1 MEKLIFTNS
10 RGFSVE
16 LGDESP
22 FILTKIEGTG
32 AVNVDMQTQ
41 KSPFQD
47 GVTYIDNTLEP
58 RSLSIEIMVLAEDK
72 EEMMKNRR
80 KLLQVFNPKLGP
92 GKLIYEFGNNR
103 KEIEA
108 ISELAPVFPD
118 AGDFKDTMQPGLIQ
132 LYCPYPFWEDLE
144 EGKEEIALWISDW
157 EFPVDI
163 PVEGMEFGH
172 RATTLIKNIINNGD
186 VPCGMRIEFKALA
199 TVVNPSIFDFNTR
212 EFIKVKRNLLA
223 GEKLIINTSFGNKRV
238 ELMKSNGTIE
248 NVFHYIDLKSTFIQ
262 LDVGDNLIQY
272 DAEEGID
279 NLEVSIYHK
288 PLYIGV

>member
-1 MEKLIFTNS
+1 MAKITYTNERGDSIVLGQSAPFFVTNIEGFSNVNNKIGTTKSPYQDGETETNFTLDSRYLVIQGEYYTEDRQEGRNKLI
-10 RGFSVE
+10 
-16 LGDESP
+16 
-22 FILTKIEGTG
+22 K
-32 AVNVDMQTQ
+32 
-41 KSPFQD
+41 
-47 GVTYIDNTLEP
+47 
-58 RSLSIEIMVLAEDK
+58 
-72 EEMMKNRR
+72 
-80 KLLQVFNPKLGP
+80 VFNPKLK
-92 GKLIYEFGNNR
+92 GKLRYENGSII
-103 KEIEA
+103 KEISCRPEKSPT
-108 ISELAPVFPD
+108 ISSTNRATV
-118 AGDFKDTMQPGLIQ
+118 
-132 LYCPYPFWEDLE
+132 PYIINLFASNPFWEDLE

-157 EFPVDI
+157 EFPVNI

-238 ELMKSNGTIE
+238 ELLKSNGTIE
-248 NVFHYIDLKSTFIQ
+248 NIFHYIDLKSTFIQ

>member
-1 MEKLIFTNS
+1 MEKITFINS
-10 RGFSVE
+10 KGESVE
-16 LGDESP
+16 LGNDGP

-32 AVNVDMQTQ
+32 AVNVDIQTQ

-47 GVTYIDNTLEP
+47 GEIYIDNRLEP

-132 LYCPYPFWEDLE
+132 LYCPNPFWLDSFEIS
-144 EGKEEIALWISDW
+144 EEITTWIGGIS
-157 EFPVDI
+157 FPLRL
-163 PVEGMEFGH
+163 P
-172 RATTLIKNIINNGD
+172 TTFAIAGSRIINVVNNGD
-186 VPCGMRIEFKALA
+186 VETPIKIEIFGPA
-199 TVVNPSIFDFNTR
+199 TNPKITLR
-212 EFIKVKRNLLA
+212 ETGEFIRIKDTLTADDIVTITT
-223 GEKLIINTSFGNKRV
+223 EFGNKRV
-238 ELMKSNGTIE
+238 EKNGQ
-248 NVFHYIDLKSTFIQ
+248 NAFHILDLPDSTFFSLQ
-262 LDVGDNLIQY
+262 VGDNVIKFTTE
-272 DAEEGID
+272 D
-279 NLEVSIYHK
+279 VSNNANTKISYRNRY
-288 PLYIGV
+288 LGV

>member
-1 MEKLIFTNS
+1 MEKITFINS
-10 RGFSVE
+10 KGHSVE
-16 LGDESP
+16 LGNNGP

-32 AVNVDMQTQ
+32 AVDVNIQNS
-41 KSPFQD
+41 KSPYQD
-47 GVTYIDNTLEP
+47 GVSYHGNTLEP
-58 RSLSIEIMVLAEDK
+58 RSLSIEIMIIAENI
-72 EEMMKNRR
+72 EEMMNYRR
-80 KLLQVFNPKLGP
+80 KLSNIFNPKLDEGT
-92 GKLIYEFGNNR
+92 LIYEIGDIKR
-103 KEIEA
+103 EIKA

-132 LYCPYPFWEDLE
+132 LYCPNPFWEDLE

-238 ELMKSNGTIE
+238 ELVKSNGTIE